1 LRLWRRDRGTGGSFG
16 SERGEC
22 NEKAKKKCGGLFFVV
37 VVVVV
42 LALSLSL
49 STETRKIPH
58 ATSTE
63 EI

>member
-1 LRLWRRDRGTGGSFG
+1 M
-16 SERGEC
+16 
-22 NEKAKKKCGGLFFVV
+22 CGAFFVV

>member
-22 NEKAKKKCGGLFFVV
+22 NEKAKKKCVGLFFV